1 MESVSL
7 IEASAAAIAT
17 SHDTRKSCDGKYLSA
32 ELYVVSRES
41 VNAALAGLC
50 MTLWASGGGIDW
62 PASHVICARAF
73 FPETRP

>member
-7 IEASAAAIAT
+7 IEASAAAIAV
-17 SHDTRKSCDGKYLSA
+17 SHDTRKSCDGKYLSP

-50 MTLWASGGGIDW
+50 MTLCASGGGID
-62 PASHVICARAF
+62 
-73 FPETRP
+73 